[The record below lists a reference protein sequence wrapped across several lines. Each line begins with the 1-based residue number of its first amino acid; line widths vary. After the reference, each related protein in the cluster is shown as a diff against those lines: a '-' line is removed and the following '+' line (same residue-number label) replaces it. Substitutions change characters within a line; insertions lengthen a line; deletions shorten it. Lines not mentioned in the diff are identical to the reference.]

1 MNYLIPE
8 FTGMGDVIQQTPMI
22 RAIHSIDKNAQI
34 FIIGDNRWQGLNLI
48 KDSDLITETYNVLER
63 LGLVLPDHYTNS
75 DISDLY
81 KKITRKEHDKVSSW
95 LQNANIDV
103 FLQPQ
108 HCDVPEFVL
117 SLISKV
123 DCCTVY
129 RHVDINDVE
138 ESKLL
143 DRWKKKK
150 KSVYVPVLK
159 GRHDID
165 SHYDLLE
172 AMVIKPFSRRYETW
186 ISLPGDQV
194 VLDRWQLSK
203 KKYICL
209 QPGAANGAPTPK
221 VWDPQNFV
229 ALAGEL
235 MNQAG
240 TTVVLLGDRGD
251 QESIISSYDWPS
263 GVINTAGETTIDE
276 LVALLKNA
284 SSVIAHDSGIMHLA
298 NAIGVPLIALYG
310 PTDFTATKPLG
321 ESSTILYSK
330 TEAFAAM
337 YRSTASEKKLA
348 EKYPNYSAM
357 AGITVSDVMQV
368 VKKLL

>member
-1 MNYLIPE
+1 
-8 FTGMGDVIQQTPMI
+8 MGDVIQQTPMI
-22 RAIHSIDKNAQI
+22 RAIHEVDKNAHI
-34 FIIGDNRWQGLNLI
+34 FVIGDNRWQGLNLI
-48 KDSDLITETYNVLER
+48 KDSDLITETYNVFER
-63 LGLVLPDHYTNS
+63 LGLTLPDRYTNS
-75 DISDLY
+75 DISDVY

-103 FLQPQ
+103 FLHPQ
-108 HCDVPEFVL
+108 HCDAPPFIL

-123 DCCTVY
+123 ECCTTY
-129 RHVDINDVE
+129 RHLDINDVE
-138 ESKLL
+138 EPRLL

-150 KSVYVPVLK
+150 KPIYVPVLK

-172 AMVIKPFSRRYETW
+172 AMVVEPFSRRYETW
-186 ISLPGDQV
+186 ISLAGDQG
-194 VLDRWQLSK
+194 VLERWQLSIN
-203 KKYICL
+203 KYICL
-209 QPGAANGAPTPK
+209 QPGAANGASTPK
-221 VWDPQNFV
+221 VWDPKNFV

-251 QESIISSYDWPS
+251 QESIISTHDWPP
-263 GVINTAGETTIDE
+263 GVINTAGETTIDD
-276 LVALLKNA
+276 LIALLNNA
-284 SSVIAHDSGIMHLA
+284 SCVIAHDSGIMHLA

-321 ESSTILYSK
+321 ESSTLLFSK

-348 EKYPNYSAM
+348 EEYPNYSAM

>member
-81 KKITRKEHDKVSSW
+81 KKLTRKEHDKVSSW
-95 LQNANIDV
+95 LQNASIDV
-103 FLQPQ
+103 FLHPQ

-123 DCCTVY
+123 GNCTDY

-138 ESKLL
+138 KPKLL
-143 DRWKKKK
+143 DRWNKKK
-150 KSVYVPVLK
+150 KSIYVPVLK

-172 AMVIKPFSRRYETW
+172 AMVVEPFGRRYETW

-194 VLDRWQLSK
+194 VLDRWQLLK

-251 QESIISSYDWPS
+251 QESIISSRDWPS

-276 LVALLKNA
+276 LVALLKFA
-284 SSVIAHDSGIMHLA
+284 SCVIAHDSGIMHLA

>member
-22 RAIHSIDKNAQI
+22 RAIHDLDKNAQI
-34 FIIGDNRWQGLNLI
+34 FVIGDNRWQGLNLI

-75 DISDLY
+75 DISDVY
-81 KKITRKEHDKVSSW
+81 RKITRKEHDKVSSW

-103 FLQPQ
+103 FLHPQ

-123 DCCTVY
+123 RNCTAY

-138 ESKLL
+138 KPKLL
-143 DRWKKKK
+143 DRWNKKK
-150 KSVYVPVLK
+150 KSIYVPVLK

-172 AMVIKPFSRRYETW
+172 AMVVEPFGRRYETW

-194 VLDRWQLSK
+194 GLDRWQLLK
-203 KKYICL
+203 NKYVCL

-251 QESIISSYDWPS
+251 QESIISSHDWPP
-263 GVINTAGETTIDE
+263 GVINTAGETTIDD
-276 LVALLKNA
+276 LIALLKNA
-284 SSVIAHDSGIMHLA
+284 SSVIAHDSGIMHLS
-298 NAIGVPLIALYG
+298 NAIEVPLIALYG

-348 EKYPNYSAM
+348 EEYLNYSAM